1 MISVNRPN
9 AMTGRYDL
17 TGSFILQAT
26 TGLVTTADAGTASA
40 GHLFA
45 FRWAHATRKAFI
57 KRVGARFTLT
67 TAYGTA
73 QETGCDL
80 RITRGYTAA
89 HTGGTSIE
97 IGTTTVDTNSILS
110 SLGTSVIAVNQIKI
124 ATTGGLTDGTHTID
138 INSIGHLSGWSGTV
152 GDQIPTAGSGRGGGH
167 GLLFDQAQ
175 SSHQAPITLTTDEGI
190 IIRNTI
196 LMGATGVG
204 RWSFLVEWDEGVLHT

>member
-9 AMTGRYDL
+9 AMTGKYDL
-17 TGSFILQAT
+17 TGSFIIQAT
-26 TGLVTTADAGTASA
+26 TGLVTTAAAGTASA

-45 FRWAHATRKAFI
+45 FRWAHASRKAFI

-80 RITRGYTAA
+80 RITRSYTAA
-89 HTGGTSIE
+89 HTDGTSIE
-97 IGTTTVDTNSILS
+97 IGSTTADTNSILS
-110 SLGTSVIAVNQIKI
+110 SLGTSVIAVDQIKI
-124 ATTGGLTDGTHTID
+124 AATTGLTNGTHTID
-138 INSIGHLSGWSGTV
+138 VNSIGHLSGWSGAI
-152 GDQIPTAGSGRGGGH
+152 GDQVPTAGSGAGGQH
-167 GLLFDQAQ
+167 GVLFDMRTSA
-175 SSHQAPITLTTDEGI
+175 HQAPITLTTDEGI

-204 RWSFLVEWDEGVLHT
+204 RWSFLVEWDEGVLH